1 LSQIVYNKD
10 IGGVEKMTVLGKNIK
25 KYRELKGL
33 TQDQVAKMVG
43 KSKNVV
49 SNWEQGRNK
58 PDADTIEILMGAFD
72 VDANTLLGW
81 DSPKQI
87 RNDAQELVDLL
98 MSEPEVKEIALSA
111 KMLSKEDLKLAK
123 SFIDRLVKEDK

>member
-58 PDADTIEILMGAFD
+58 PDADTIEILMGIFD

-87 RNDAQELVDLL
+87 ISDAQELVDLF
-98 MSEPEVKEIALSA
+98 MSDPEVKEIALSA

>member
-1 LSQIVYNKD
+1 M
-10 IGGVEKMTVLGKNIK
+10 GGAKEMTVLGRNIK

-58 PDADTIEILMGAFD
+58 PDADTIEILMGIFD

-87 RNDAQELVDLL
+87 VNDAQELVDLF
-98 MSEPEVKEIALSA
+98 MSDPEVKEIALSA
-111 KMLSKEDLKLAK
+111 TKLSKEDLKLAK

>member
-1 LSQIVYNKD
+1 
-10 IGGVEKMTVLGKNIK
+10 MTVLGRNIK

-58 PDADTIEILMGAFD
+58 PDADTIEILMGIFD

-87 RNDAQELVDLL
+87 VDDAQELVDLF
-98 MSEPEVKEIALSA
+98 MSDPEVKEIALSA
-111 KMLSKEDLKLAK
+111 TKLSKEDLKLAK

>member
-1 LSQIVYNKD
+1 
-10 IGGVEKMTVLGKNIK
+10 MTVLGKNIK